1 MYLNL
6 FSAADSQGVILLVY
20 SAIMT
25 RGIDKAKSDMDL
37 ESCTMINEHGYASQE
52 ILNLMLTGEA
62 KTNVHDGDKD
72 MGGLILKGI
81 SKQSDVGFLTF
92 YEAFGYFEVG
102 THLKQPRLPIWIIYS
117 ESHYSIMFSVDVN
130 NTKKTGKELDVVYY
144 DELAR

>member
-62 KTNVHDGDKD
+62 KTY
-72 MGGLILKGI
+72 I
-81 SKQSDVGFLTF
+81 
-92 YEAFGYFEVG
+92 
-102 THLKQPRLPIWIIYS
+102 
-117 ESHYSIMFSVDVN
+117 
-130 NTKKTGKELDVVYY
+130 
-144 DELAR
+144 